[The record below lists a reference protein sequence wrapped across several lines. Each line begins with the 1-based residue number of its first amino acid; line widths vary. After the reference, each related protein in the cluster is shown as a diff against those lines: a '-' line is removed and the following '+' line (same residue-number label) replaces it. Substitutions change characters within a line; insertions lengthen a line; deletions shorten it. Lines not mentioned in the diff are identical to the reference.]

1 MTSDTPPRS
10 RRPRQAAAPVE
21 VRSISNPKP
30 GWTIEDAVRLIDEGY
45 SPAQVERT
53 TGFAAAHA
61 EAAHR
66 AASKPAV
73 RAAAVEVPEELRQPK
88 R

>member
-1 MTSDTPPRS
+1 M
-10 RRPRQAAAPVE
+10 
-21 VRSISNPKP
+21 RSISNPKP
-30 GWTIEDAVRLIDEGY
+30 GWTIEDAVRLIEEGY
-45 SPAQVERT
+45 SPEQVERT

-66 AASKPAV
+66 AATKPAA
-73 RAAAVEVPEELRQPK
+73 RAAAVEVPPELRVPK